1 MERVL
6 RQYLGDLS
14 THHGIDKEK
23 VVSSMHKDG
32 EIRLLWDVMVMELE
46 EEEDQ
51 ALLKRIIQL
60 WLTIRG
66 FSYASAILED
76 YKRSCGALKRTKAI
90 IRHYS

>member
-1 MERVL
+1 
-6 RQYLGDLS
+6 
-14 THHGIDKEK
+14 
-23 VVSSMHKDG
+23 
-32 EIRLLWDVMVMELE
+32 MELE

-76 YKRSCGALKRTKAI
+76 YKRSCGALKRTKAL
-90 IRHYS
+90 RKELKKQSEAAKASED